1 LSDKENFLQFQDLYN
16 IIKYLAILVILGA
29 AGPAFTA
36 SPTTTTATP
45 SNYNFTNVPFD
56 SQTAYFFL
64 DYVDAVIASAFDSPN
79 KTSFLNA
86 SSTRL
91 STIRKQ
97 HASNSSYL
105 LITGFSRITFS
116 PGYPSSH
123 PTNKAFQPYI
133 SQNVLQPNTPAF
145 TGFVPQLNSF
155 PFTKCRFNA
164 SYNSDMPTLLDS
176 YSVRRVALSGILTS
190 GAILSTTRS
199 LSDRDYVIYV
209 VKDACLDS
217 VDTTWLFET
226 YFPMQTYVVSIEEAI
241 GMMPNGTV
249 DPRGPNG
256 CNVVPM

>member
-1 LSDKENFLQFQDLYN
+1 MSDEENFLQFQDLYN

-86 SSTRL
+86 SSTLL

-97 HASNSSYL
+97 HVSNSSYL

-123 PTNKAFQPYI
+123 PTTKPSNRTSLRTSCSPT
-133 SQNVLQPNTPAF
+133 LRLLPASS
-145 TGFVPQLNSF
+145 LNSTNF
-155 PFTKCRFNA
+155 HLPSVA
-164 SYNSDMPTLLDS
+164 STLPITRICPH
-176 YSVRRVALSGILTS
+176 YSIH
-190 GAILSTTRS
+190 
-199 LSDRDYVIYV
+199 
-209 VKDACLDS
+209 
-217 VDTTWLFET
+217 
-226 YFPMQTYVVSIEEAI
+226 
-241 GMMPNGTV
+241 TV
-249 DPRGPNG
+249 
-256 CNVVPM
+256 

>member
-1 LSDKENFLQFQDLYN
+1 MSDEENFLQFQDLYN
-16 IIKYLAILVILGA
+16 VIKHLAILVILGA

-56 SQTAYFFL
+56 SQTAYFLL

-86 SSTRL
+86 SSTLL
-91 STIRKQ
+91 STIRTQ

-105 LITGFSRITFS
+105 LITGLSRIAFS
-116 PGYPSSH
+116 PGYPELS
-123 PTNKAFQPYI
+123 PYDKGFQPYI

-145 TGFVPQLNSF
+145 TGFVPQRNEF
-155 PFTKCRFNA
+155 PFIKCRFNA

-190 GAILSTTRS
+190 GAILSTMRN
-199 LSDRDYVIYV
+199 LRYR
-209 VKDACLDS
+209 
-217 VDTTWLFET
+217 E
-226 YFPMQTYVVSIEEAI
+226 
-241 GMMPNGTV
+241 
-249 DPRGPNG
+249 G
-256 CNVVPM
+256 CVFG